1 MDKAKLKELIL
12 KKKQLDEKNEQ
23 LKNEMIEWNHQI
35 LKTVGETKISFEDLV
50 IKLIDEDTKVEEI
63 KVD

>member
-1 MDKAKLKELIL
+1 MDKKKLKELIL
-12 KKKQLDEKNEQ
+12 KKKQLDERNEQ

-50 IKLIDEDTKVEEI
+50 IKLIDEDKKVEEI
-63 KVD
+63 IVD